1 MYICYV
7 MDEIFQGIDTIREAL
22 NNPSKPSR
30 YDSVSETMKTQ
41 GHVQETHYLGVWRTM
56 DFNFSL
62 DCAIIHALQDSETRT
77 TRFNF
82 KLTIDGGN
90 VCGSQY
96 CTAVRD
102 MANRGAIVH
111 RDIQREVCELD
122 VLIGYHPG
130 RKEYSIRRVIGT
142 VRFDPYPDAADLY
155 ETTPVIYHNYRDI
168 VQITPAVLLGK
179 YTRLFHGYIND
190 LTIMLNLRPYLAEL
204 WEDNNDEMNK
214 EDIVN
219 EQE

>member
-1 MYICYV
+1 
-7 MDEIFQGIDTIREAL
+7 
-22 NNPSKPSR
+22 
-30 YDSVSETMKTQ
+30 
-41 GHVQETHYLGVWRTM
+41 M

-62 DCAIIHALQDSETRT
+62 DCVIRALQDSKTHT

-90 VCGSQY
+90 VRGSQY

-130 RKEYSIRRVIGT
+130 RKEYNIRRVIGT
-142 VRFDPYPDAADLY
+142 VRFDPYPYPDATELY
-155 ETTPVIYHNYRDI
+155 ETTPAIYHNYRDI
-168 VQITPAVLLGK
+168 VQVTPAVLLGK
-179 YTRLFHGYIND
+179 HTRLFHEYIND
-190 LTIMLNLRPYLAEL
+190 IMIIHNLRPYLAEL
-204 WEDNNDEMNK
+204 WEDDNNGTNK
-214 EDIVN
+214 EDTVN
-219 EQE
+219 E